1 MYQSLVVEA
10 NFIYHLFVKDGIVG
24 KGKDP
29 IHGIA
34 SSIYK
39 IKPKEPESENK
50 YRMQVYEK
58 ISKELFDCKV

>member
-29 IHGIA
+29 IHGIV

-39 IKPKEPESENK
+39 IKSKFPESSN

-58 ISKELFDCKV
+58 ISKD